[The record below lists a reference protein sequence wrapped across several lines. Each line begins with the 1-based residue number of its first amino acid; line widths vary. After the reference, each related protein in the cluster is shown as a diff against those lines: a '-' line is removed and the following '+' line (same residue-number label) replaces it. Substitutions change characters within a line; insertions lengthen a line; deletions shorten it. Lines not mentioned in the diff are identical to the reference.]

1 MITVTFTKEDIVS
14 SEVAKLLKKKGFKDW
29 CGQCYTTAVMHNG
42 EPIDF
47 DEECE
52 LKDEGYGDEIEY
64 IDGGVLFNGGYTNK
78 EDFGAYA
85 APSLTHAV
93 KWLEKNDYILY
104 VYPSYDKKCSGS
116 STFGLTIVPCFL
128 GRYLNMT
135 TTKCTTQGK
144 KQQRRVLS
152 TALKNYCSYE
162 ISD

>member
-42 EPIDF
+42 EIIDF

-93 KWLEKNDYILY
+93 KWLEKNGYILY
-104 VYPSYDKKCSGS
+104 VYPAYDKKMQWKFNIWFDNSA
-116 STFGLTIVPCFL
+116 VFL
-128 GRYLNMT
+128 GQILEYDDDKMYDTREEAT
-135 TTKCTTQGK
+135 EAGIK
-144 KQQRRVLS
+144 
-152 TALKNYCSYE
+152 YCLE
-162 ISD
+162 KLL

>member
-1 MITVTFTKEDIVS
+1 MITVTFTKENIVS

-78 EDFGAYA
+78 ENFGAYA
-85 APSLTHAV
+85 APSLAHAV
-93 KWLEKNDYILY
+93 KWLEDNGYILY
-104 VYPSYDKKCSGS
+104 VYPVYDKKMYWKFNIWFDNGRM
-116 STFGLTIVPCFL
+116 FL
-128 GRYLNMT
+128 GQILEYDDDKMYDSREEAT
-135 TTKCTTQGK
+135 DAGIK
-144 KQQRRVLS
+144 
-152 TALKNYCSYE
+152 YCLE
-162 ISD
+162 KLL

>member
-1 MITVTFTKEDIVS
+1 MITITFTKEDIVS

-78 EDFGAYA
+78 EDSGAYA

-93 KWLEKNDYILY
+93 KWLEKNHYILY
-104 VYPSYDKKCSGS
+104 VYPAYDKKMHWKFNIWFDNSAM
-116 STFGLTIVPCFL
+116 FL
-128 GRYLNMT
+128 GQILEYDDDKMYDSREEAT
-135 TTKCTTQGK
+135 EAGIK
-144 KQQRRVLS
+144 
-152 TALKNYCSYE
+152 YCLE
-162 ISD
+162 KLI